1 MTFGDIRSQ
10 KRNDHG
16 GINVK
21 ISDKSAK
28 ASAEGGASKSAI
40 LAPRSHYAVDGVF
53 R

>member
-16 GINVK
+16 AINVK

-28 ASAEGGASKSAI
+28 ASAEGVSKSVI
-40 LAPRSHYAVDGVF
+40 LAPRSHAIDGVF